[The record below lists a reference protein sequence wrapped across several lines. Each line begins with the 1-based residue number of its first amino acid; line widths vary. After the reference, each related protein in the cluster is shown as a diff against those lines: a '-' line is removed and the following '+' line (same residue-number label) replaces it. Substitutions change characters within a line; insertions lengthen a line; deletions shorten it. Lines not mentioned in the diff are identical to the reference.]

1 MDVPALALPIAAT
14 SSEVG
19 RRGAGGADGAEGAGG
34 FGGGAYATSQDTDP
48 SLS

>member
-1 MDVPALALPIAAT
+1 MDVLAEALPIAAT

-19 RRGAGGADGAEGAGG
+19 LRGAAGTGGFPGAGGT
-34 FGGGAYATSQDTDP
+34 GGGAYTTSQGTDP